1 MPGDVIQIKEKWK
14 TNICQSNRNSLTEED
29 ERILFA
35 TDLSDDTDFIISK
48 VKAMRDLTHAKL
60 SLIHVVEPL
69 PGYSY
74 AYLGIEDIEGQL
86 IEEARTVLNK
96 LGGKL
101 NVTTE
106 DQWVEVGPT
115 KSKIL
120 NVAHEIG
127 SDLIICGSHG
137 RHGLSLLLG
146 STANAILHGAKC
158 DVLTIRLP
166 E

>member
-1 MPGDVIQIKEKWK
+1 MYKH
-14 TNICQSNRNSLTEED
+14 
-29 ERILFA
+29 ILFA
-35 TDLSDDTDFIISK
+35 TDLSEDTEFLIAK
-48 VKAMRDLTHAKL
+48 VRGMRGYSGARL
-60 SLIHVVEPL
+60 SVVHVVEPL

-86 IEEARTVLNK
+86 IDEAKTAVAK
-96 LGGKL
+96 LGEQLSVDAK
-101 NVTTE
+101 

-120 NVAHEIG
+120 DVAEEVG
-127 SDLIICGSHG
+127 ADLIICGSHG

-158 DVLTIRLP
+158 DVLTVRLP

>member
-1 MPGDVIQIKEKWK
+1 MYKH
-14 TNICQSNRNSLTEED
+14 
-29 ERILFA
+29 ILFA
-35 TDLSDDTDFIISK
+35 TDLSDDTDFIVSK
-48 VKAMRDLTHAKL
+48 VRGMRGYTGAKL

-86 IEEARTVLNK
+86 ITEAKTEISK
-96 LGGKL
+96 LGDQLAVDKK
-101 NVTTE
+101 
-106 DQWVEVGPT
+106 DQWIEVGPT

-120 NVAHEIG
+120 GVAQEIG
-127 SDLIICGSHG
+127 ADLIICGSHG

-146 STANAILHGAKC
+146 STANAIVHGAKC
-158 DVLTIRLP
+158 DVMTVRLP

>member
-1 MPGDVIQIKEKWK
+1 MYKH
-14 TNICQSNRNSLTEED
+14 
-29 ERILFA
+29 ILFA
-35 TDLSDDTDFIISK
+35 TDLTEDTEYLIEK
-48 VKAMRDLTHAKL
+48 VRSIRGLTGAKL
-60 SLIHVVEPL
+60 SVIHVVEPM

-86 IEEARTVLNK
+86 IEEAREALNNLSEK
-96 LGGKL
+96 LSVDRK
-101 NVTTE
+101 
-106 DQWVEVGPT
+106 DQWIEVGPT

-120 NVAHEIG
+120 KIADEIG
-127 SDLIICGSHG
+127 ADLIICGSHG

-158 DVLTIRLP
+158 DVLTVRLP

>member
-1 MPGDVIQIKEKWK
+1 MYK
-14 TNICQSNRNSLTEED
+14 N
-29 ERILFA
+29 ILFA
-35 TDLSDDTDFIISK
+35 TDLLDDTEYLLEK
-48 VKAMRDLTHAKL
+48 VRGMRGFTGAKL

-74 AYLGIEDIEGQL
+74 AYLGVEDIEGQL
-86 IEEARTVLNK
+86 INESREALKK
-96 LGGKL
+96 LGELLSVDQK
-101 NVTTE
+101 
-106 DQWVEVGPT
+106 DQWTEVGPT

-120 NVAHEIG
+120 KIADDIKA
-127 SDLIICGSHG
+127 DLIVCGSHG

-158 DVLTIRLP
+158 DVLTVRLP

>member
-1 MPGDVIQIKEKWK
+1 MYKH
-14 TNICQSNRNSLTEED
+14 
-29 ERILFA
+29 ILFA
-35 TDLSDDTDFIISK
+35 TDLTEDTDYILSK
-48 VKAMRDLTHAKL
+48 VRGMRGYCGAKL

-86 IEEARTVLNK
+86 IEEAKVAIAK
-96 LGGKL
+96 LGDQLSVDKK
-101 NVTTE
+101 
-106 DQWVEVGPT
+106 DQWIEVGPT

-120 NVAHEIG
+120 DLAQEVGA
-127 SDLIICGSHG
+127 DLIMCGSHG

-158 DVLTIRLP
+158 DVLTVRLP